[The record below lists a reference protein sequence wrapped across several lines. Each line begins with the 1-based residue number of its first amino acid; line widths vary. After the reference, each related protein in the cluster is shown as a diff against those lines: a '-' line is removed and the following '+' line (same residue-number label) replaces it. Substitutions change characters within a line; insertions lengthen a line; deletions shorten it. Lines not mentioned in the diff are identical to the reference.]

1 MLLCIFGAPGVG
13 KTTVMQYLNDVIQC
27 PNLEMSWMPEFRRKG
42 AQAISY
48 EEDEAIAIENLILL
62 AANYL
67 KHGYPL
73 VALSDMRIEQM
84 AHTLALL
91 DGLPHRIVKLV
102 IQDEQEL
109 KRRVLDETRTSAYRD
124 WQSALEI
131 NRLLMNTHY
140 PNEMLVDVTG
150 KTVDAIVNEMLNPYA

>member
-1 MLLCIFGAPGVG
+1 MILCIFGAPGIG
-13 KTTVMQYLNDVIQC
+13 KTTLMQYLNDVIQC

-42 AQAISY
+42 DQHISY
-48 EEDEAIAIENLILL
+48 QEDEAIAIENLILL

-73 VALSDMRIEQM
+73 VALSDLRVEQM
-84 AHTLALL
+84 AHVLALV
-91 DGLPHRIVKLV
+91 DGLPHRIVKL
-102 IQDEQEL
+102 ITRDEQEL

-124 WQSALEI
+124 WEHALAVNQTLI
-131 NRLLMNTHY
+131 NTHY

-150 KTVDAIVNEMLNPYA
+150 KAPDMIVNEILNHA